1 MVIGKFPYIFFLPT
15 RHKPNAGICLID
27 YCTQNTVGNQ
37 YMLCQVKSRVSLWPS
52 DLSLIAINK
61 HS

>member
-1 MVIGKFPYIFFLPT
+1 MLIGTFPYIFFPPT
-15 RHKPNAGICLID
+15 RHKPSAGICLID
-27 YCTQNTVGNQ
+27 HYTQHTVGNQ
-37 YMLCQVKSRVSLWPS
+37 YMLCQVKSQVSLLPS